1 MTPQELIKKQIQQEK
16 YNIQTII
23 DSGMSS
29 GEKLVLLHDLLKW
42 NVVEILNQEIERK
55 KGMKIE
61 VPTLK
66 EYPDKYKQGDTIEL
80 NSETVPIAIHNAL
93 HQRNDYKVGYNQA
106 IDEDIAHLIS
116 LKELIK

>member
-1 MTPQELIKKQIQQEK
+1 MTPQELIEKQIQQEK

-55 KGMKIE
+55 KGMKKEIPPYRE
-61 VPTLK
+61 VEGNIYT
-66 EYPDKYKQGDTIEL
+66 D
-80 NSETVPIAIHNAL
+80 VPITRDELIM
-93 HQRNDYKVGYNQA
+93 RTTYNECL
-106 IDEDIAHLIS
+106 DEDIAHLTS

>member
-42 NVVEILNQEIERK
+42 NVVEILNQEIERERKLLDKIIK
-55 KGMKIE
+55 K
-61 VPTLK
+61 K
-66 EYPDKYKQGDTIEL
+66 ERITNDPFHPARCQYLGQQEAKQDT
-80 NSETVPIAIHNAL
+80 
-93 HQRNDYKVGYNQA
+93 
-106 IDEDIAHLIS
+106 IAHLTS
-116 LKELIK
+116 LKEQIK